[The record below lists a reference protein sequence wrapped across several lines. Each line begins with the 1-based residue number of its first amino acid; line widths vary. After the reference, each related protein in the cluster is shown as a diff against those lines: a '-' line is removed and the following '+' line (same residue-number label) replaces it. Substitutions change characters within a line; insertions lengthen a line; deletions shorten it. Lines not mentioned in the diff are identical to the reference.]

1 MFIVTEDRDFR
12 FTDVYR
18 GYILPEPQGKLNI
31 SAALE
36 SPDGPSVVVFAGI
49 TDEGEILTDYETI
62 VPKNRGKY
70 YFASRK
76 VFTGEYADK
85 YVSAYNLLGCRTI
98 YVLWVWE
105 MPDGEI
111 SGMLLGIP
119 WDGIRK
125 IYNGEAIDAD
135 LNDYCLLEVSN
146 SLKTSKHMEMDVPYV
161 EGRMPIEV
169 WADIERRNG
178 VSRFEVWPNGNCN
191 DIFRLAVG
199 IQEQCEPIKGRMW
212 KNIAYEEFGC
222 CIYDRLLDVEKILN
236 DAEMNAHG
244 R

>member
-1 MFIVTEDRDFR
+1 MKRIFAFAAAVCAAVTLSCR
-12 FTDVYR
+12 
-18 GYILPEPQGKLNI
+18 
-31 SAALE
+31 
-36 SPDGPSVVVFAGI
+36 
-49 TDEGEILTDYETI
+49 EG
-62 VPKNRGKY
+62 G
-70 YFASRK
+70 
-76 VFTGEYADK
+76 
-85 YVSAYNLLGCRTI
+85 
-98 YVLWVWE
+98 
-105 MPDGEI
+105 
-111 SGMLLGIP
+111 
-119 WDGIRK
+119 
-125 IYNGEAIDAD
+125 
-135 LNDYCLLEVSN
+135 
-146 SLKTSKHMEMDVPYV
+146 EMDVPYV